1 MRLESSSRIHADIL
15 PLILATVVLLGQ
27 PIADA
32 KAEDLLGL
40 YVGGAVGQSRVEV
53 NSEGFA
59 LDNFRENHSAFQLMS
74 GLRPISL
81 LGAEVDYMDFGHPG
95 GSLNGAPASATLK
108 GAAAFGVLYLP
119 VPVIDIYAKAGLA
132 RLQSSLG
139 GVSAVQPAC
148 VPCAPSLFRLDR
160 TNTHFA
166 AGAGAQYKL
175 GALALRA
182 EYEYFNTGG
191 ANPGL
196 ISLGITW
203 TFF

>member
-1 MRLESSSRIHADIL
+1 
-15 PLILATVVLLGQ
+15 
-27 PIADA
+27 
-32 KAEDLLGL
+32 
-40 YVGGAVGQSRVEV
+40 V

-59 LDNFRENHSAFQLMS
+59 LDNFRENHSAFQLMA
-74 GLRPISL
+74 GVRPISL

-108 GAAAFGVLYLP
+108 GAAAFGLLYLP

-148 VPCAPSLFRLDR
+148 VPCALSLFRLDR

-175 GALALRA
+175 GAFALRA
-182 EYEYFNTGG
+182 EYEYFNAGG

-196 ISLGITW
+196 VSLGITW

>member
-1 MRLESSSRIHADIL
+1 MQFIL
-15 PLILATVVLLGQ
+15 PTIGVRAWIVSVLVLLVPYDKLMAG
-27 PIADA
+27 
-32 KAEDLLGL
+32 DLLGL
-40 YVGGAVGQSRVEV
+40 YMGAGIGESRVAV

-59 LDNFRENHSAFQLMS
+59 LDNFRENHSAFELLA
-74 GLRPISL
+74 GIRPLSTV
-81 LGAEVDYMDFGHPG
+81 GAEVVYIDFGHPSG
-95 GSLNGAPASATLK
+95 RLNGAPAGATLK

-132 RLQSSLG
+132 RLQSTLNG
-139 GVSAVQPAC
+139 QSAVQTAC
-148 VPCAPSLFRLDR
+148 IPCSPNLFRLDR

-175 GALALRA
+175 GAFALRA
-182 EYEYFNTGG
+182 EYEYFNAGG

-196 ISLGITW
+196 VSLGFTW

>member
-1 MRLESSSRIHADIL
+1 MAG
-15 PLILATVVLLGQ
+15 V
-27 PIADA
+27 
-32 KAEDLLGL
+32 
-40 YVGGAVGQSRVEV
+40 
-53 NSEGFA
+53 
-59 LDNFRENHSAFQLMS
+59 
-74 GLRPISL
+74 RPISL

-108 GAAAFGVLYLP
+108 GAAAFGLLYLP

-148 VPCAPSLFRLDR
+148 VPCALSLFRLDR

-175 GALALRA
+175 GAFALRA
-182 EYEYFNTGG
+182 EYEFQCRRRQSRSRLAGDHLDVLLTTSEMSEFSSSGCRLY
-191 ANPGL
+191 
-196 ISLGITW
+196 LGQVAVYSTAVGQKAK
-203 TFF
+203 FGVK

>member
-1 MRLESSSRIHADIL
+1 MSQESSRRILTNIF
-15 PLILATVVLLGQ
+15 PLLLATLVLLVQ

-32 KAEDLLGL
+32 KAGDLLGL
-40 YVGGAVGQSRVEV
+40 YVGGAIGQSRVEV

-59 LDNFRENHSAFQLMS
+59 LDNFRENHSAFQLMA
-74 GLRPISL
+74 GLRPSSL
-81 LGAEVDYMDFGHPG
+81 LGAEIDYIDFGHPG
-95 GSLNGAPASATLK
+95 GNLNGAPASAILK

-119 VPVIDIYAKAGLA
+119 VPVIDVYAKVGLA

-139 GVSAVQPAC
+139 GVNEVQPAC
-148 VPCAPSLFRLDR
+148 VPCSPSLFQLNR

-175 GALALRA
+175 GAFALRA
-182 EYEYFNTGG
+182 EYEYFNAGG

-196 ISLGITW
+196 VSLGITW
-203 TFF
+203 TFL